1 MFTSALKAPALNPK
15 TIRASTSWVS
25 MLSILPHLLC
35 CGIPAVAALI
45 SLGTTVGLAASLASN
60 PFYQFVDAWHF
71 ELVMLAIASVVISGI
86 FNLVAWRIDCREE
99 AKTSLVHGHCAHGNC
114 APRKNTSL
122 KIFAVSVVLL
132 MLDLAWFA
140 TEEKVL
146 GLHHHHEEA
155 TVVVNDA
162 HNHVGHSH

>member
-1 MFTSALKAPALNPK
+1 MNSPSSSVLSAQ
-15 TIRASTSWVS
+15 TIRTSTSWVS

-71 ELVMLAIASVVISGI
+71 ELVMLAIASVVLSGV
-86 FNLVAWRIDCREE
+86 FNLVAWRMDCREA
-99 AKTSLVHGHCAHGNC
+99 AKQSLVHGHCAHSNC

-132 MLDLAWFA
+132 MADLAWFA

-146 GLHHHHEEA
+146 GLHHHHEETHEHHA
-155 TVVVNDA
+155 
-162 HNHVGHSH
+162 GHGH